1 MKRLVLSMVIV
12 FVMNNAIAQIQT
24 WKPLVAGIAR
34 GSYQAT
40 RNIQQKEH
48 LRQYYHEQNISSI
61 VAQSYKDSKRDSL
74 LSLQRFVHE
83 DFHPL
88 INQKEMQSLRIVV
101 VEEEKYRLPFPMNTT
116 LSWPKDGLPMIRK
129 EKDGY

>member
-1 MKRLVLSMVIV
+1 MLIAFM
-12 FVMNNAIAQIQT
+12 MNNAIAQIRIVR
-24 WKPLVAGIAR
+24 PLAAGIAR
-34 GSYQAT
+34 ESYYAA
-40 RNIQQKEH
+40 RNIQNKEY
-48 LRQYYHEQNISSI
+48 LRQYYLEQYYSSI
-61 VAQSYKDSKRDSL
+61 NVQFYKGSKTDSL
-74 LSLQRFVHE
+74 PQLQRFMHE

-101 VEEEKYRLPFPMNTT
+101 VEDEKYRLPFPMNTT